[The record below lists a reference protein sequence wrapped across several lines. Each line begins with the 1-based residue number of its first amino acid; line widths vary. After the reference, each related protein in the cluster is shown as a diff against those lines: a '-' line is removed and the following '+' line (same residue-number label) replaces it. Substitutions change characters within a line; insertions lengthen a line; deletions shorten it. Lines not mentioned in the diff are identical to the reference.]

1 MTRKRNKESKFE
13 KIQMHLMNLEEMV
26 NMKLYNLLIELSDFR
41 LEIRQLRMDLRGIED
56 EDKKN

>member
-1 MTRKRNKESKFE
+1 MTRKRNKESKFD

>member
-1 MTRKRNKESKFE
+1 MTRKRKKESKFD

-26 NMKLYNLLIELSDFR
+26 NMKLYNLFIELSDFR
-41 LEIRQLRMDLRGIED
+41 LEIRELRMDLRGIED